1 MTTFATPAPT
11 PTLATPLA
19 RAGYSSRT
27 GWRPGGGHTGP
38 VTKPIDRPHVV
49 RFDRDRVRQ
58 IEADEAAAVTAELA
72 GIADER
78 ARLDRAIA
86 IVNAANKLDA
96 ARDRQVDL
104 ALSLWAHDE
113 VRAVN
118 VGLGRVR
125 QQWHNLRTE
134 RLGEVD
140 ADQARLV
147 VAHVPAEQAVP
158 ELARLTERIL
168 RAEAR
173 AAAAL
178 PTRNQIAL
186 AGVEAGWWTGVEIAA
201 RMGVNKSWISRL
213 WREQTGSTRNRRRQ
227 PQRQPSPE

>member
-1 MTTFATPAPT
+1 
-11 PTLATPLA
+11 
-19 RAGYSSRT
+19 
-27 GWRPGGGHTGP
+27 
-38 VTKPIDRPHVV
+38 
-49 RFDRDRVRQ
+49 VRQ
-58 IEADEAAAVTAELA
+58 IDADEAAAVSAELA

-78 ARLDRAIA
+78 ERLDRAIA
-86 IVNAANKLDA
+86 IVNEANTLDA
-96 ARDRQVDL
+96 DRSRQVDL
-104 ALSLWAHDE
+104 ALSLWTHDD

-140 ADQARLV
+140 VEQARLV
-147 VAHVPAEQAVP
+147 VARVPADEAVP

-178 PTRNQIAL
+178 PTRNEIAL
-186 AGVEAGWWTGVEIAA
+186 AGIDAGWWTGIEIAQ
-201 RMGVNKSWISRL
+201 RMGVNKSWVSRL
-213 WREQTGSTRNRRRQ
+213 WRAQTGTTRNQPRRP
-227 PQRQPSPE
+227 PQS